1 MVLEGFGR
9 VWEGLGGFG
18 RGWEGLGGVGR
29 GGEGWGGVG
38 RAVCDPT
45 TPQTPS
51 NSAVSWNVDAC
62 SILPQPGGVFHCF
75 FELFLYDL
83 QDCWPRVFGRRPE
96 SV

>member
-18 RGWEGLGGVGR
+18 K

-51 NSAVSWNVDAC
+51 NSAVS
-62 SILPQPGGVFHCF
+62 
-75 FELFLYDL
+75 
-83 QDCWPRVFGRRPE
+83 
-96 SV
+96 